1 MSLMDIIDITERVRA
16 QGLLQRVQAD
26 FCARAR
32 VAMLGELTASIAHEV
47 NQPLHPLPST
57 GQVGCGY
64 SIAPS
69 RIGLK
74 CAN

>member
-1 MSLMDIIDITERVRA
+1 MGIIDITERCERKTA
-16 QGLLQRVQAD
+16 SALQAD
-26 FCARAR
+26 FAHAAR
-32 VAMLGELTASIAHEV
+32 VAMLGELTASIATRSISR
-47 NQPLHPLPST
+47 LHPIT
-57 GQVGCGY
+57 INGRWACGY